1 MSLSFLTSKKSRGA
15 GPSSSDSLNTVA
27 PAGSVTTW
35 IVIFLSSGS
44 GGASTTTGG
53 AITAASTV
61 TGGGTTGC
69 FFFGGPPLS
78 TCEITLRQF
87 VPANGTRPVAV
98 SYMITPSA

>member
-53 AITAASTV
+53 ALTAASTV

-69 FFFGGPPLS
+69 FFFGGTPLS
-78 TCEITLRQF
+78 KTTPL
-87 VPANGTRPVAV
+87 VTAATRLPMPPTAHA
-98 SYMITPSA
+98 S